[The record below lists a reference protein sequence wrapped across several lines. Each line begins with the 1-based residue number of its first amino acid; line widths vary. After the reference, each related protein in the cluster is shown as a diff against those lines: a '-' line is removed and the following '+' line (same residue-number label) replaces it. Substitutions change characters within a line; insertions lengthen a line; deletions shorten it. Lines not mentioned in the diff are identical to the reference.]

1 MKTKNLNVLIIL
13 FTLSVVA
20 FAFSGCQSDIIP
32 YQPDEIDEEI
42 AGSSSD
48 PKGESDFSYFVSEE
62 DLQDYLRYKSLAL
75 EKEIEVNEI
84 IPFKDAEDNTLLYII
99 NYDEGWDLIAA
110 DKRATIPLGTSPEG
124 SLSLDDKDCPVVTW
138 VGCLAEDVSVM
149 RKTDETVSNTSEVVE
164 YNINF
169 WKAVTADK
177 SLFADILNEYF
188 PVEQTRDPSFPFV
201 PYPNGHYELS
211 EVYYSEVVAD
221 SVCHMIPV
229 YWHQRNND
237 YVPWRSDT
245 TYYKAPAGCV
255 AVAGAQMLYYLHY
268 AIGVPVAAPTSAYC
282 WGFVGDSNYNWNQY
296 DYSPSAWSQMTY
308 YCGPV
313 AKMLIA
319 AVAKKVNMQF
329 GNQGS
334 SADPSDLSDDC
345 FVDFGVSSTYAT
357 YNDDTIKAALLNGM
371 PTIVSANGSFN
382 GLFSY
387 DGHCFIIDGYLRH
400 RIETTYV
407 YYWVWDD
414 NDPNASHPKIP
425 AYEYVE
431 YDAPYIEY
439 YYMNWGWGTDY
450 RDARFAVTGDW
461 LIEDDPDEYN
471 FIYNR
476 HMVHGFSEIE
486 Q

>member
-1 MKTKNLNVLIIL
+1 MKTNHSNGFITLFVLSIVSL
-13 FTLSVVA
+13 G
-20 FAFSGCQSDIIP
+20 FSACQSDNLP
-32 YQPDEIDEEI
+32 FQPAEIDEGL
-42 AGSSSD
+42 AGYSSD
-48 PKGESDFSYFVSEE
+48 PKGESDFSYYVSEE

-84 IPFKDAEDNTLLYII
+84 IPFKDAEDNTLLYLI

-124 SLSLDDKDCPVVTW
+124 SLSLDNKDCPVVTW
-138 VGCLAEDVSVM
+138 VGCLAEDVSIM
-149 RKTDETVSNTSEVVE
+149 RMTDEAISNTSEVVM

-177 SLFADILNEYF
+177 SLFTDILNEYF

-211 EVYYSEVVAD
+211 EVYYSEVIAD
-221 SVCHMIPV
+221 SVFHMIPV
-229 YWHQRNND
+229 YWQQWYND

-245 TYYKAPAGCV
+245 TYYRAPAGCV

-296 DYSPSAWSQMTY
+296 DYSSTAWAQMALY
-308 YCGPV
+308 GGDV
-313 AKMLIA
+313 AEMLIA
-319 AVAKKVNMQF
+319 AVAKKVNTQF

-334 SADPSDLSDDC
+334 SAHTYDLPDDC
-345 FVDFGVSSTYAT
+345 FADFGISSTYAS
-357 YNDDTIKAALLNGM
+357 YNDSTIKAALLNGM
-371 PTIVSANGSFN
+371 PTIVRANGSFN
-382 GLFSY
+382 GIYSY
-387 DGHCFIIDGYLRH
+387 DGHSFIIDGYLRH

-407 YYWVWDD
+407 YIWVWDD

-431 YDAPYIEY
+431 YDAPYIDY
-439 YYMNWGWGTDY
+439 YYINWGWGLTHRTD
-450 RDARFAVTGDW
+450 RFAVTGDW
-461 LIEDDPDEYN
+461 LVHIPDEYN